1 MSQGGYPG
9 GLGGDLGGE
18 GGVQGGYPKYLI
30 FWGWGGGGSIYHI
43 TRGRGGPNLPHFLGR
58 GGRGGYRGGSYFT
71 PFPGE
76 GGEGGLFTTLPGG
89 GGGTG
94 GVPKNSRISRY
105 GGGVSP
111 VLRGGYLESHLSD

>member
-9 GLGGDLGGE
+9 GLGGDLGG
-18 GGVQGGYPKYLI
+18 G
-30 FWGWGGGGSIYHI
+30 
-43 TRGRGGPNLPHFLGR
+43 
-58 GGRGGYRGGSYFT
+58 GGYRGGTQNT
-71 PFPGE
+71 PFPGG

-94 GVPKNSRISRY
+94 GVPKNSQISRY

>member
-1 MSQGGYPG
+1 MGGVPKYPIS
-9 GLGGDLGGE
+9 GGE
-18 GGVQGGYPKYLI
+18 GGRGGY
-30 FWGWGGGGSIYHI
+30 
-43 TRGRGGPNLPHFLGR
+43 RGGHILPHFLGR
-58 GGRGGYRGGSYFT
+58 GGRGVYLPHYPGEGGSQFT

-76 GGEGGLFTTLPGG
+76 GGG

-94 GVPKNSRISRY
+94 GGTKNSQISRY